1 MPKKKDLTGMVF
13 NRLQVMNDSG
23 KREASGSILWNCKC
37 ECGQETLATGTALKN
52 GHKKS
57 CGCLAKEKIAEVGRN
72 NVIDLTNQT
81 FEKLTVI
88 KRISTSKTPA
98 GATKIFWL
106 CKCECGNQCVVE
118 GNALKTGNTKSCGC
132 IKSFGEQ
139 KIISLLQ
146 SYRIPFEKE
155 KIFDKLTKYR
165 YDFYVNNKYI
175 IEYDGKQHF
184 QDSSWETQEVIHKR
198 DIEKNNFCHKNNIP
212 IIRIPYTHYN
222 QLNINDLL
230 LETSHFILRE
240 ETADGTLDLVP

>member
-1 MPKKKDLTGMVF
+1 
-13 NRLQVMNDSG
+13 MNDSG

-72 NVIDLTNQT
+72 NFIDLTDKT

-132 IKSFGEQ
+132 IKSFGE
-139 KIISLLQ
+139 
-146 SYRIPFEKE
+146 
-155 KIFDKLTKYR
+155 
-165 YDFYVNNKYI
+165 
-175 IEYDGKQHF
+175 
-184 QDSSWETQEVIHKR
+184 
-198 DIEKNNFCHKNNIP
+198 
-212 IIRIPYTHYN
+212 
-222 QLNINDLL
+222 
-230 LETSHFILRE
+230 
-240 ETADGTLDLVP
+240 